1 MRPAKDPTP
10 KPDLAPAL
18 RQALEAVL
26 KRAAPAAATPGPAT
40 PALTRAQKRPIRQPD
55 LRAAPPHATPK
66 AAVAKTTKNGAVVK
80 PASAKKPAK
89 PAGAKGPQSRG
100 QPPIKTLQDLL
111 AVKRD
116 METQAKLAAEREA
129 ARAAL
134 EAKTRAE
141 KELFSR
147 AVGPVK
153 ALPPRHRPGHRAELP
168 PVQAP
173 PIAVQ
178 HQLDELAV
186 MREAISDEFD
196 AETLL
201 DTDEALSFRR
211 PGMGPDV
218 TRKLRRGGWS
228 IQGQLDLH
236 GLRREDAR
244 DALSHFI
251 RDATKVG
258 WRCVRVVHGKG
269 LGSPGKTPVLKGKVQ
284 SWLIQKQEVL
294 AFVQARPAHG
304 GAGALL
310 VLLTQG

>member
-1 MRPAKDPTP
+1 MPRAKHPNP
-10 KPDLAPAL
+10 KPDLPPAL
-18 RQALEAVL
+18 RQALVAV
-26 KRAAPAAATPGPAT
+26 RHHAAPTTLPPGPAT

-55 LRAAPPHATPK
+55 LRTAPPRVMPKATP
-66 AAVAKTTKNGAVVK
+66 AKTEKSAVMVKPASVKK
-80 PASAKKPAK
+80 PASAK
-89 PAGAKGPQSRG
+89 GSQSQG
-100 QPPIKTLQDLL
+100 QPPIKTLQDLQ
-111 AVKRD
+111 AVKLD
-116 METQAKLAAEREA
+116 MQTRAQLAAEREA
-129 ARAAL
+129 AKAAL

-153 ALPPRHRPGHRAELP
+153 ALPPKHRPGHRAVLP
-168 PVQAP
+168 LVQAP

-211 PGMGPDV
+211 PGLGPDV

-244 DALSHFI
+244 EALSHFI
-251 RDATKVG
+251 KDATKVG

-284 SWLIQKQEVL
+284 SWLVQKQEVL

-310 VLLTQG
+310 VLLAQG